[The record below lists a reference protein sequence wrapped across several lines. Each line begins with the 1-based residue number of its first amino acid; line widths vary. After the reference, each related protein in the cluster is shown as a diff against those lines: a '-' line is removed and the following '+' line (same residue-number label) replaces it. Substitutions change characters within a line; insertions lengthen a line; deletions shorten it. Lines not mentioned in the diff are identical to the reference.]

1 MKPRLCHHLLHRAA
15 HILPAALLVLAA
27 TSAPAAPPVGDE
39 QESVREAVQAGR
51 YKPLASILAQ
61 VEQSWPQ
68 ARVLDLDTKQG
79 VLGQMYYE
87 VKLLDRAGVKRTLLV
102 DAATGRELDEGSK
115 LEQAVTLR
123 ELAAYLRRIEAESG
137 RRVVEA
143 ELELGMDGKA
153 AYQLVLAPSVA
164 GAQRRLMDAAS
175 GQLLHI
181 EQQETGALHTVSE
194 ALEALAESYKDAAVL
209 EVELEGVQGAS
220 VYYEIDLRVEGLHTL
235 VLHVDARTLRV
246 LRSRYKRS

>member
-1 MKPRLCHHLLHRAA
+1 MSRL
-15 HILPAALLVLAA
+15 
-27 TSAPAAPPVGDE
+27 E
-39 QESVREAVQAGR
+39 
-51 YKPLASILAQ
+51 
-61 VEQSWPQ
+61 
-68 ARVLDLDTKQG
+68 
-79 VLGQMYYE
+79 
-87 VKLLDRAGVKRTLLV
+87 TL
-102 DAATGRELDEGSK
+102 
-115 LEQAVTLR
+115 TLR
-123 ELAAYLRRIEAESG
+123 ELATYLRRIEAESG

-220 VYYEIDLRVEGLHTL
+220 VYYEIDLRVDGGMHTL